1 MIFIYRFTNIV
12 PISSIRTKSC
22 IYYVLCVYNLE
33 AMAKKE
39 NRYNCFTLFV
49 DNLLKI
55 SKVPVHVL
63 TKIPEI
69 LIE

>member
-22 IYYVLCVYNLE
+22 IYYVFCVHNLE

-49 DNLLKI
+49 ELKI